1 MKIIDPNSGDVEQ
14 VMKDVAPMVLHSP
27 DHTGYDRAIK
37 QDLAGKVRVGRVNK
51 EVVNYVRNLR
61 NFLTIF

>member
-37 QDLAGKVRVGRVNK
+37 QDLAGKVRVSRVNK
-51 EVVNYVRNLR
+51 AVVNYVRNIR

>member
-61 NFLTIF
+61 SFLTIF